1 VHVDRKIIRHK
12 RDLYEYLVIAECKF
26 WNTPVDRSAV
36 DVLANTMKEV
46 GGSQGV
52 IFSTKGF
59 QAGAVEQAK
68 FENIELFT
76 VRELSDAEWGCRRP
90 HT

>member
-1 VHVDRKIIRHK
+1 
-12 RDLYEYLVIAECKF
+12 
-26 WNTPVDRSAV
+26 
-36 DVLANTMKEV
+36 MKEV